1 MGLLAQLVARDRQV
15 QRAGAQWRYDVTAPN
30 FVCEAPRSAW
40 CVCADGGP
48 ALNSLVSVQKAE
60 WDRGRP

>member
-1 MGLLAQLVARDRQV
+1 MGLLAQLVAGDRQV
-15 QRAGAQWRYDVTAPN
+15 QRAGAPCRYDVTAPN
-30 FVCEAPRSAW
+30 FVCAAPRSAW

-60 WDRGRP
+60 WDQGRP